1 MKRAPIILILLIMS
15 ILTLRLF
22 HLQLIRK
29 DYYRGLSERNRIRRD
44 LIIPPRGKVMS
55 SEGKIL
61 ADSRPSYSL
70 IIYPYYLDSLEVKGL
85 CKALGIDKKG
95 LLKRINPNFRTCRIR
110 RLSFEVASKIIE
122 QQEEFPSVRLITEP
136 VRFYEN
142 DRIFSHLLGYAGEI
156 TREELEKF
164 ADDYNM
170 GDIVG
175 KKGIELEY
183 ESFLRGKKGASIYEI
198 DARGVIVK
206 RFDDSY
212 GKIPKRG
219 FNVHLTVSKDLTLY
233 ADSLFSEFE
242 SGACV
247 AMNPKNGEIL
257 LYYSKPGYKTNK
269 LTEGISNIEWDS
281 LSNDENAPLWDRVIA
296 GEYPPGS
303 IAKIWTTIIGLENNL
318 IKEETRFN
326 PCDSLFWIGNRC
338 FGCWKRHGSLNLLDA
353 VIQSCDIYF
362 YQVGMSMTLDLI
374 VDNARRLGFS
384 KKCGIDVPGER
395 SGFLPSKE
403 WYDKKYGKRGWARG
417 VLANLAIGQ
426 GEILITPLQG
436 ATFFSAVANG
446 GWTYEP
452 HVLEKIT
459 NSEGN
464 TIKELKV
471 RKISLPVSEENLEF
485 VRKAMKSIVNTLKGT
500 AYWSR
505 LEEITVAGKT
515 GTAQNP
521 HGEDHSLFVGFAP
534 FEDPEIV
541 VFTIIENAGHGS
553 THAAPVTTKLIKR
566 YLKGSGEK
574 ELQRTTQNEPQDST
588 D

>member
-1 MKRAPIILILLIMS
+1 MKKAPIILILIIILT
-15 ILTLRLF
+15 LTLRLF
-22 HLQLIRK
+22 QLQLIRK
-29 DYYRGLSERNRIRRD
+29 NYYRGLSERNRIRRD
-44 LIIPPRGKVMS
+44 LIIPTR
-55 SEGKIL
+55 GKIL
-61 ADSRPSYSL
+61 SREGEVLAESRPSYSL
-70 IIYPYYLDSLEVKGL
+70 IIYPYFLEMPEVKGL
-85 CKALGIDKKG
+85 CKVLGVDEKS

-110 RLSFEVASKIIE
+110 RLSFEATSNIIE
-122 QQEEFPSVRLITEP
+122 KQEEFPSVRLITEP

-142 DRIFSHLLGYAGEI
+142 DKIFSHLLGYAGEI
-156 TREELEKF
+156 TREELENF
-164 ADDYNM
+164 ADDYIM

-175 KKGIELEY
+175 KKGVELEY
-183 ESFLRGKKGASIYEI
+183 ESFLKGSKGASIYEV

-212 GKIPKRG
+212 GKLPKRG
-219 FNVHLTVSKDLTLY
+219 LNVHLTVSKELTLY
-233 ADSLFSEFE
+233 ADSLFSDFE

-247 AMNPKNGEIL
+247 AMNPKNGEII

-281 LSNDENAPLWDRVIA
+281 LRSDENSPLWDRVIA

-318 IKEETRFN
+318 IKEETRFAR
-326 PCDSLFWIGNRC
+326 CDSIFWIGNRY
-338 FGCWKRHGSLNLLDA
+338 FGCWKRHGSLQLMNA
-353 VIQSCDIYF
+353 IIQSCDIYF
-362 YQVGMSMTLDLI
+362 YQVGMSMTLEMM
-374 VDNARRLGFS
+374 VDNASKLGFS
-384 KKCGIDVPGER
+384 KPCGIDVPGER

-426 GEILITPLQG
+426 GEILVTPLQG

-464 TIKELKV
+464 TIKKLKT
-471 RKISLPVSEENLEF
+471 RKIDLPVSEKNLEF
-485 VRKAMKSIVNTLKGT
+485 VREAMKNVVNTLKGT

-505 LEEITVAGKT
+505 LEDITVAGKT

-541 VFTIIENAGHGS
+541 IFTVIENAGHGS
-553 THAAPVTTKLIKR
+553 SYAAPVTTKLIKR
-566 YLKGSGEK
+566 YLRKDEK
-574 ELQRTTQNEPQDST
+574 METPSPPKSEPKDST

>member
-1 MKRAPIILILLIMS
+1 MKKAPIILILIIILT
-15 ILTLRLF
+15 LTLRLF
-22 HLQLIRK
+22 QLQLIRK
-29 DYYRGLSERNRIRRD
+29 NYYRSLSERNRIRRD
-44 LIIPPRGKVMS
+44 LVVPTR
-55 SEGKIL
+55 GKIL
-61 ADSRPSYSL
+61 SREGEVLAESRPSYSL
-70 IIYPYYLDSLEVKGL
+70 IIYPYFLETQEVIGL
-85 CKALGIDKKG
+85 CRVLGVNEKS

-110 RLSFEVASKIIE
+110 RLSFEATSNIIE
-122 QQEEFPSVRLITEP
+122 KQEEFPSVRLITEP

-142 DRIFSHLLGYAGEI
+142 DKIFSHLLGYAGEI
-156 TREELEKF
+156 TREELENF
-164 ADDYNM
+164 ADDYIM

-175 KKGIELEY
+175 KRGVELEY
-183 ESFLRGKKGASIYEI
+183 ESFLKGSKGASIYEV

-212 GKIPKRG
+212 GKLPKRG
-219 FNVHLTVSKDLTLY
+219 FNVHLTVSKGLTLY
-233 ADSLFSEFE
+233 ADSLFSDFQ

-247 AMNPKNGEIL
+247 AMNPKNGEII

-281 LSNDENAPLWDRVIA
+281 LRSDENSPLWDRVIA

-303 IAKIWTTIIGLENNL
+303 IAKIWTTIIGLENDL
-318 IKEETRFN
+318 IKEETRFTR
-326 PCDSLFWIGNRC
+326 CDSVFWIGNRY
-338 FGCWKRHGSLNLLDA
+338 FGCWKRHGSLQLMNA
-353 VIQSCDIYF
+353 IIQSCDIYF
-362 YQVGMSMTLDLI
+362 YQVGMSMTLEMM
-374 VDNARRLGFS
+374 VDNAGKLGFS

-426 GEILITPLQG
+426 GEILVTPLQG

-452 HVLEKIT
+452 HVLKKIT

-464 TIKELKV
+464 TIKKSKV
-471 RKISLPVSEENLEF
+471 RKLDLPVSEKNLEF
-485 VRKAMKSIVNTLKGT
+485 VRDAMKSVVNTKKGT

-505 LEEITVAGKT
+505 LEDITVAGKT

-534 FEDPEIV
+534 YEDPEIV
-541 VFTIIENAGHGS
+541 IFTVIENAGHGS
-553 THAAPVTTKLIKR
+553 SHAAPVTTKLIKR
-566 YLKGSGEK
+566 YLMKDEK
-574 ELQRTTQNEPQDST
+574 TKTPSAPKSEPKDSA